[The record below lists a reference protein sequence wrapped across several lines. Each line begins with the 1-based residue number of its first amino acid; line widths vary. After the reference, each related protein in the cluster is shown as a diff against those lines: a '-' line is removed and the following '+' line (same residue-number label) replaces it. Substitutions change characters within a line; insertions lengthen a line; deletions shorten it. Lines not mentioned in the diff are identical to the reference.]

1 MVTSFDML
9 GIFNLDYHI
18 NRKYLAFNTG
28 YIKFVKAADSDF
40 LGFIFI
46 GNVQVVL
53 VELLLRIVEI

>member
-1 MVTSFDML
+1 ML

-28 YIKFVKAADSDF
+28 YIKFVKAADSEF